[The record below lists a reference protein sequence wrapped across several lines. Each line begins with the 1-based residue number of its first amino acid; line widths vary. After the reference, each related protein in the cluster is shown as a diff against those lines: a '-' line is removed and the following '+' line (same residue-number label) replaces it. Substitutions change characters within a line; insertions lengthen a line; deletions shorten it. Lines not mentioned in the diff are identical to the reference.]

1 MQVKHFFADASK
13 KKKKS
18 YFVQRTNTASVSVL
32 TVLPVDARHSIR
44 YT

>member
-13 KKKKS
+13 KKKS
-18 YFVQRTNTASVSVL
+18 YFPQRTNAASVSVL

-44 YT
+44 YM